1 MTSPRIG
8 VLALQGDF
16 REHQAAI
23 TASGASAVR
32 VRRANELSQVD
43 GLILPGGE
51 STTVSKLLDAFELRE
66 PLQSALRDGL
76 PAFGSCAGMIMLS
89 SEIEQGTQW
98 QQPLGALDVT
108 VRRNGFGRQVDSFE
122 VDLPVATVPG
132 GPFHAVFIRA
142 PWISR
147 VGEAVEVL
155 ARVPAPRSTERSAP
169 DQTNT
174 DRIVCVRQG
183 NCLATSFHPEI
194 GADFRIHSLFLSM
207 VKRAG

>member
-1 MTSPRIG
+1 MTRPRIG

-23 TASGASAVR
+23 DASGATAVK
-32 VRRANELSQVD
+32 VRRAHELSQVD

-66 PLQSALRDGL
+66 PLQAALRAGL
-76 PAFGSCAGMIMLS
+76 PAFGSCAGMIMLA
-89 SEIEQGTQW
+89 SEIDQGTQW
-98 QQPLGALDVT
+98 QQPLNALDVT
-108 VRRNGFGRQVDSFE
+108 VRRNGFGRQIDSFE
-122 VDLPVATVPG
+122 VDLSVADLAG

-147 VGEAVEVL
+147 VGAAVEVL
-155 ARVPAPRSTERSAP
+155 ARVPALRAPERSTPEQA
-169 DQTNT
+169 NT